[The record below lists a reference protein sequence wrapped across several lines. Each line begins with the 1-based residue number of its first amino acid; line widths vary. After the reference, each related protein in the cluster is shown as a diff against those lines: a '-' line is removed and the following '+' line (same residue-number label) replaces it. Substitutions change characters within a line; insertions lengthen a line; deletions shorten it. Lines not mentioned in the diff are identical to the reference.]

1 MTDTSAAK
9 IDAARLSSLL
19 DGLNQFGR
27 NPDSGGFNRPGFS
40 DADLAARRW
49 LSARMESEGLS
60 VQWDAAGNVF
70 GRLGPEDRPSIM
82 VGSHAD
88 TVPEGGAFDGTLG
101 VAVALEC
108 VLALRD
114 AGTLPDYPIEVVAT
128 SEEEGRFGG
137 MLGSQAMVG
146 AITPEWLE
154 QAADANDVRL
164 WDVMLAQGLDPSLIP
179 GARREPGSVR
189 AFLEL
194 HIEQGPVLERRG
206 TSIGIVDSVS
216 GVTNWS
222 VSLFGEA
229 NHSGTTPMSMRAD
242 AFAGLAE
249 AAGRIPDI
257 IVKLGSE
264 QSRITIGKVD
274 LQPNF
279 PHTVPGQADFSV
291 VLRDTDESIMR
302 ALCAAFRETVEQACR
317 NHNLTH
323 EIIERSWL
331 EPVRLDQGIARL
343 LTEEAAA
350 LGLSHMI
357 MPSGAGHDAQ
367 TMQALCPSGLIFV
380 PSRGGV
386 SHAPEEWTDWPA
398 ILDGAQLM
406 LNALLRLSRAET

>member
-1 MTDTSAAK
+1 MTDTSAAR

-49 LSARMESEGLS
+49 LSTRMESEGLS
-60 VQWDAAGNVF
+60 VRWDAAGNVF
-70 GRLGPEDRPSIM
+70 GRLGPEDRPSVM
-82 VGSHAD
+82 TGSHAD

-101 VAVALEC
+101 VAAALEC
-108 VLALRD
+108 TLALRD
-114 AGTLPDYPIEVVAT
+114 AGIMPDYPIEVVAT

-146 AITPEWLE
+146 AIDKDWLE
-154 QAADANDVRL
+154 QAADANGVRL
-164 WDVMLAQGLDPSLIP
+164 WDVMLAQGLVPSLVP
-179 GARREPGSVR
+179 EARRAPGSVR

-206 TSIGIVDSVS
+206 TSIGVVDSVS
-216 GVTNWS
+216 GVVNWS

-249 AAGRIPDI
+249 VAGQIPLI
-257 IVKLGSE
+257 IAETGSE

-291 VLRDTDESIMR
+291 VLRDTDPAIMR
-302 ALCAAFRETVEQACR
+302 ALCAAFRAAVEQACR

-323 EIIERSWL
+323 EIVERSWL
-331 EPVRLDQGIARL
+331 DPVRLDRGITQL
-343 LTEEAAA
+343 LTEEVGK
-350 LGLSHMI
+350 LGLSHMV

-367 TMQALCPSGLIFV
+367 TMQGFCPSGLIFV

-406 LNALLRLSRAET
+406 LNALIHLCRAES